1 VLSQLIVQQLGSTA
15 QTELQHVPSEHAP
28 LLWGVVHGPLAVAPH
43 RPTQFESA
51 VAAQPASQV
60 TRQQSGY
67 MAHTVLQQSLSEHP
81 GSVCGVRQL
90 SVPLPQF
97 CAVLHG
103 VNASVSEVARATSA
117 EGSVCTKFIG
127 EYQCQ
132 YQYRGSISGARC
144 YPRFADVPSS
154 AA

>member
-1 VLSQLIVQQLGSTA
+1 MSQAVAQQYESIAHTV
-15 QTELQHVPSEHAP
+15 LQHVPSEHAP
-28 LLWGVVHGPLAVAPH
+28 LPWGVVHGPLAVAPH

-51 VAAQPASQV
+51 VAAQPVSQV
-60 TRQQSGY
+60 TRQHSGL
-67 MAHTVLQQSLSEHP
+67 MAQTVLQQSLSEHP

-103 VNASVSEVARATSA
+103 VNASASEVASATSA
-117 EGSVCTKFIG
+117 DDSVWTKFIR

-132 YQYRGSISGARC
+132 YQYRGSISRAKC
-144 YPRFADVPSS
+144 YPRFADEPSS

>member
-1 VLSQLIVQQLGSTA
+1 
-15 QTELQHVPSEHAP
+15 
-28 LLWGVVHGPLAVAPH
+28 
-43 RPTQFESA
+43 
-51 VAAQPASQV
+51 
-60 TRQQSGY
+60 

-103 VNASVSEVARATSA
+103 VNASASEVASA
-117 EGSVCTKFIG
+117 ISADDSVCTKFIG
-127 EYQCQ
+127 ENQYQYQ
-132 YQYRGSISGARC
+132 YQYRGSISGAGC
-144 YPRFADVPSS
+144 YPRFADVPSL